1 MEELPESIIS
11 IPSDLIPKP
20 QEFCYADSHTNA
32 TEPIHFEVTGSEKVF
47 IPYRGMKVETEEEH
61 NQRIGNIFTT
71 WIYSIAELYSIWY
84 VYYIGEHEESPEIFR
99 IFSITSFLVMSPIF
113 ITRIFN
119 TIKYYAKK
127 SGELEEAIALFKQ
140 LKGCLLRKKKENDG
154 KIHR

>member
-1 MEELPESIIS
+1 MEELPEDIIS
-11 IPSDLIPKP
+11 IPKDLIPKP
-20 QEFCYADSHTNA
+20 QEFKPADSHTIA
-32 TEPIHFEVTGSEKVF
+32 TEPNHYEVTNIEAFPS
-47 IPYRGMKVETEEEH
+47 YRGMKVETEEEH
-61 NQRIGNIFTT
+61 NQRIVNIFAT
-71 WIYSIAELYSIWY
+71 WISSIAELYSIWY
-84 VYYIGEHEESPEIFR
+84 LYYIGEHEESPEIFR

-127 SGELEEAIALFKQ
+127 SGKLEEAIALFKQ